1 MDDTSGRPN
10 DRKTQGKGL
19 LVRFAQDRRG
29 VTAIEFGLLGSAFF
43 ALVFVILESCV
54 SFASQ
59 EVMVN
64 ATDTVARQLRTGQ
77 VKKADATEDW
87 VKQQICNQLSLL
99 AANNCLGR
107 IHVDLRTF
115 TTFHDAAELGFE
127 IAKKN
132 GRDGVQLTKLADGQK
147 VDDEFKFL
155 PGTSMTK
162 NMLRVFYEWPVMTD
176 YMALQLSNL
185 NDTDTLHFASAIW
198 QNEPF
203 ND

>member
-1 MDDTSGRPN
+1 MPVRRDTKS
-10 DRKTQGKGL
+10 
-19 LVRFAQDRRG
+19 LVLD
-29 VTAIEFGLLGSAFF
+29 SH
-43 ALVFVILESCV
+43 
-54 SFASQ
+54 
-59 EVMVN
+59 
-64 ATDTVARQLRTGQ
+64 ARHSPGETGQ
-77 VKKADATEDW
+77 KRQNVDQIRTATGGQAIRGDESGPTDFHPVIAGADHTGQAD
-87 VKQQICNQLSLL
+87 
-99 AANNCLGR
+99 
-107 IHVDLRTF
+107 
-115 TTFHDAAELGFE
+115 LGFE

-176 YMALQLSNL
+176 YMPLQLSNL